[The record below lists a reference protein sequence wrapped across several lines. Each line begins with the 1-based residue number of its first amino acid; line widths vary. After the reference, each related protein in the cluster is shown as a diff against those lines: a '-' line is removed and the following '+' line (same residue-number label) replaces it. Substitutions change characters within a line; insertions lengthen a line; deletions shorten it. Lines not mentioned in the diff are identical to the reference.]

1 MKAGKFFLYYSIV
14 LQIILCMYL
23 SNPKLEWPLLIG
35 SFYVMLI
42 FMYGLILEIK
52 DITTNPFMDEFK
64 SSRAI
69 REIGQIIT
77 STTGL
82 DANDYLKYLMLVPV
96 IITAISIKLI
106 TNYDGNRKIRQSK
119 SETKHLDAT
128 KVMICISVLLL
139 FILTI
144 FGFPLESTPDFIK
157 TATWVP
163 LFTIPALVIVSIVEL
178 IMSVYIYKSY

>member
-1 MKAGKFFLYYSIV
+1 MEAGKFFLYYSII

-35 SFYVMLI
+35 SFYVMLL

-52 DITTNPFMDEFK
+52 DPNTSLFMNEFK

-69 REIGQIIT
+69 KEIGQIIT
-77 STTGL
+77 SMTGL
-82 DANDYLKYLMLVPV
+82 DANDYLKYLLLIPV

-119 SETKHLDAT
+119 SQTKNLDAI
-128 KVMICISVLLL
+128 KNLICFSVLLL
-139 FILTI
+139 FILTV
-144 FGFPLESTPDFIK
+144 FGFPLESSPNFVK
-157 TATWVP
+157 SVTWVP
-163 LFTIPALVIVSIVEL
+163 LFTIPALFIVSIIEL
-178 IMSVYIYKSY
+178 AMSIFIYKSY